1 MCDAGNSG
9 LAENTMGLSRRRDA
23 RIRPR
28 QNHMLPSRMIGVKH
42 DVGRLAV
49 AELHDMTSVVPL
61 DSHDPN
67 VPDRDYLGDER
78 MR

>member
-1 MCDAGNSG
+1 
-9 LAENTMGLSRRRDA
+9 
-23 RIRPR
+23 
-28 QNHMLPSRMIGVKH
+28 MLPSRMIGVKH